1 MIVERRTYSVNLGST
16 QDLVNLI
23 KEEMRALGGNVVS
36 RIYRPIAAPL
46 DLVVHEMQF
55 EDMAEREE
63 FWAKWTDERATPAF
77 WEKWHKL
84 HRPGGHV
91 EFWRLEE

>member
-1 MIVERRTYSVNLGST
+1 MIVERRTYAENLGSG

-23 KEEMRALGGNVVS
+23 KEEMKALGGNVVY

-55 EDMAEREE
+55 QDMAEREE
-63 FWAKWTDERATPAF
+63 FWAKWRDERATPAF
-77 WEKWHKL
+77 WERFHKL
-84 HRPGGHV
+84 RRPGGHV
-91 EFWRLEE
+91 ELWRLAE